1 MPLVSAMA
9 ASHAPNILL
18 EPGAE
23 WEDFMDLHYSMAPQG
38 STSRPTLEQQKRLRR
53 DAEAAFA
60 ALRTDL
66 EEAKPDVLIV
76 VANDQFVNFFWN
88 NIPTFFV
95 TLADEVRGH
104 FTRHKFRYRNHKE
117 LGQAVV
123 AAGMEKGIDFSFG
136 EHVELQHTQNVPLY
150 FLLPEPRIPI
160 LPVYVNTW
168 VAPAP
173 TPKRCYQ
180 VGELIR
186 EVAVNS
192 PERVAI
198 LATGG
203 LSHFPGSP
211 RIGEIDTQFD
221 HKLLEIMR
229 QGKGPTLADYSVD
242 ELLKAGDSEFLNWMV
257 VVGAVGNAKATYT
270 SYMPDFVATG
280 WGFVSWRLS

>member
-38 STSRPTLEQQKRLRR
+38 SAARPTLEQQKRLRR

-60 ALRTDL
+60 ALRSDL
-66 EEAKPDVLIV
+66 EEARPDVLIV

-95 TLADEVRGH
+95 TLADEVHGH

-117 LGQAVV
+117 LGRAIV

-150 FLLPEPRIPI
+150 FLLPEPKIPI

-229 QGKGPTLADYSVD
+229 QGKGASLADYSVD

-280 WGFVSWRLS
+280 WGFASWRLS

>member
-1 MPLVSAMA
+1 MPLVAAAA

-38 STSRPTLEQQKRLRR
+38 SSARPTLDQQKRLRQ

-60 ALRTDL
+60 VLRNDL
-66 EEAKPDVLIV
+66 ERAKPDVLIV

-95 TLADEVRGH
+95 TLADEVKGR
-104 FTRHKFRYRNHKE
+104 FTRHNFTYSNHKE
-117 LGQAVV
+117 LGRAIVR
-123 AAGMEKGIDFSFG
+123 AGMEDGIDFSFG
-136 EHVELQHTQNVPLY
+136 EKIELQHTQNVPLY
-150 FLLPEPRIPI
+150 FLLPEPKIPI
-160 LPVYVNTW
+160 LPIYVNTW
-168 VAPAP
+168 VDPAP
-173 TPKRCYQ
+173 TPRRCYL

-186 EVAVNS
+186 RVAFNAK
-192 PERVAI
+192 ERVAI

-211 RIGEIDTQFD
+211 RIGEIDTEFD
-221 HKLLEIMR
+221 HQLLEVMR
-229 QGKGPTLADYSVD
+229 TGKGRTLIDYSIE

-257 VVGAVGNAKATYT
+257 VLGAIGEAKATYT

-280 WGFVSWRLS
+280 WAFVSWRL